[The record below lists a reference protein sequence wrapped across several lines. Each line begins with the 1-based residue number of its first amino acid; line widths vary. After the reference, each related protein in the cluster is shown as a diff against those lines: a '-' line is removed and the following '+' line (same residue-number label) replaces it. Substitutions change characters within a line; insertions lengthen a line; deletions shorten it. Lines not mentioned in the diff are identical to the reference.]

1 MSYACQRPNTVL
13 STAITGALQYSA
25 CTQTREEILRVT
37 MANNR
42 VDPSVDFAAI
52 AKDLEGFTGSDIK
65 EVCREAVVRIAHE
78 KAQVLLKCSKS
89 THFAAAAM
97 SEPQHSN
104 TAELEALPVLDDAN
118 LTESLRTVTM
128 EDFQEARK
136 RLTTSVSEKG
146 RELARVWE
154 WNEQYGEIKKKG
166 GEQSSR
172 HNLAMY
178 L

>member
-1 MSYACQRPNTVL
+1 MRDSIVVL
-13 STAITGALQYSA
+13 MRSADAI
-25 CTQTREEILRVT
+25 CCCLR
-37 MANNR
+37 NL
-42 VDPSVDFAAI
+42 
-52 AKDLEGFTGSDIK
+52 KYDL
-65 EVCREAVVRIAHE
+65 
-78 KAQVLLKCSKS
+78 LL
-89 THFAAAAM
+89 
-97 SEPQHSN
+97 
-104 TAELEALPVLDDAN
+104 
-118 LTESLRTVTM
+118 
-128 EDFQEARK
+128 QEARK